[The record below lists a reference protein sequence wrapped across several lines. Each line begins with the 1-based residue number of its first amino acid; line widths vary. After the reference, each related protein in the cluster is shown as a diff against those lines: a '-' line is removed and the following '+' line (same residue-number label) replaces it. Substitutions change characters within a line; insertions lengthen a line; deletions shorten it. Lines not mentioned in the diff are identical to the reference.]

1 MGSIRYQIST
11 PDKSGIII
19 NNYILEGKIMSASHE
34 MKKYMRL
41 MESVN
46 KYGEQRPSK
55 KGPVRPAPTPI
66 PSSIKSPRPSRPAPT
81 PIPSSIKSPRPSR
94 PAPTSNENKKPK
106 VYRNTDGSATV
117 VLESGDAFWFDNK
130 FVQNYMLN
138 ENSKIDRNLISEA
151 VYGMNGNQAGNLFRP
166 EGDQARWELAQ
177 KIKDRRAANR
187 GLKRRAEQNA
197 SPDAFGRVDPHSQAI
212 KDKIPNAYGADSVQ
226 WSKDGLQGG
235 DPRDS
240 TPLALT
246 TKKPLDKQVSPK
258 TIVGRVEPNHGGN
271 LPPKN
276 KREENP
282 DGSYTDIHAYGRE
295 QRKRSRG

>member
-81 PIPSSIKSPRPSR
+81 
-94 PAPTSNENKKPK
+94 SNENKIHK

-151 VYGMNGNQAGNLFRP
+151 VYGMISNQAGNLFRP

-187 GLKRRAEQNA
+187 GLKRRAEKNA
-197 SPDAFGRVDPHSQAI
+197 SPDAFGRVDPHAQAI
-212 KDKIPNAYGADSVQ
+212 RDKLPNAYGADSVQ
-226 WSKDGLQGG
+226 WSKDGMQGG
-235 DPRDS
+235 DPREGP
-240 TPLALT
+240 PLALT
-246 TKKPLDKQVSPK
+246 TKKPLDKQVSPE

-271 LPPKN
+271 LPPKD
-276 KREENP
+276 KRETNP

-295 QRKRSRG
+295 QRKRNRG